1 MPGLIGRDALMRDP
15 RSLTARRL
23 RRVTLLVPESCAE
36 GLRDLARVLRARKR
50 ERTAGPPFGWRRIS
64 PSAELMVDLR
74 AGVRCAI
81 RDTRAAGGERY
92 HWTVTVVG
100 MSDPIAT
107 GRTNDV
113 ASVRLQAEAAL
124 GGTRRT
130 SASNPGRGTA
140 PMVNE
145 PLARLFWR
153 ALDRLDYW
161 LTQARLWAVDAVYG
175 PEPETAADR
184 WRASDRERLLRA
196 FRGWIASCHLC
207 AASHQAH
214 LLICHRAKGQTVLE
228 FMCRYRDGERP
239 LQRAA
244 QTLAGL
250 PLAGTTRED

>member
-1 MPGLIGRDALMRDP
+1 MRDP

-74 AGVRCAI
+74 SGVRCAI

-124 GGTRRT
+124 GGYSTDEREQSGKR
-130 SASNPGRGTA
+130 NGT
-140 PMVNE
+140 N
-145 PLARLFWR
+145 
-153 ALDRLDYW
+153 
-161 LTQARLWAVDAVYG
+161 
-175 PEPETAADR
+175 
-184 WRASDRERLLRA
+184 
-196 FRGWIASCHLC
+196 
-207 AASHQAH
+207 
-214 LLICHRAKGQTVLE
+214 GQ
-228 FMCRYRDGERP
+228 
-239 LQRAA
+239 
-244 QTLAGL
+244 
-250 PLAGTTRED
+250 